1 MKINF
6 IFVIMGLAGLLSAQV
21 NSDRQQRILKLE
33 NSLLAPCCWAE
44 PVSRHRSDIALQMR
58 AEIANFVSEGRSDR
72 EILDF
77 YKQKYTSRILVEPE
91 GEKWWWMHIVPIIVL
106 ALGVVGVVLLLR
118 KWLRPQ
124 PAS

>member
-6 IFVIMGLAGLLSAQV
+6 IFVIISLAALLPAQV

-44 PVSRHRSDIALQMR
+44 PVARHRSDVALQMR
-58 AEIANFVSEGRSDR
+58 AEINNFVSEGRSDR

-91 GEKWWWMHIVPIIVL
+91 GGKWWWMHIVPIIIL
-106 ALGVVGVVLLLR
+106 ALGALGVVVLLR

>member
-1 MKINF
+1 MS
-6 IFVIMGLAGLLSAQV
+6 LAALLPAQV
-21 NSDRQQRILKLE
+21 NSDQQQRILKLE

-44 PVSRHRSDIALQMR
+44 SVARHRSDVALQMR

-91 GEKWWWMHIVPIIVL
+91 GEKWWWMHIVPIIIL
-106 ALGVVGVVLLLR
+106 ALGGLGVVMLLR